1 MLIYARPVKTGS
13 YCIISI
19 YLHHIQSDFLEG
31 GFLHVESTCYFPENL
46 PSQGSL
52 KKKSGGSVTVGSV
65 FFEISLPGR
74 HILFINAKT
83 WHMLIKRWFNG
94 PAHSRKPQ

>member
-1 MLIYARPVKTGS
+1 MLFPRKFTFARLVKKKVGVGV
-13 YCIISI
+13 
-19 YLHHIQSDFLEG
+19 G
-31 GFLHVESTCYFPENL
+31 GFEIAIFA
-46 PSQGSL
+46 G
-52 KKKSGGSVTVGSV
+52 